1 MSRKFDQFSS
11 RLNEINTK
19 DTDAK
24 TLTYDNRRRME
35 ILVVENNNLSLKP
48 GEYIRRP
55 EELKDL
61 ADNTLN
67 NNACSNLFIHV
78 VNLPEK

>member
-1 MSRKFDQFSS
+1 MSRKFYQFSS

-61 ADNTLN
+61 ADNKLN